1 MGEAGQGMMSLK
13 EHREQMKTI
22 MDLIP
27 DDVQLWV
34 DLSKWNGERWP
45 NLDPNK
51 RDKNNH
57 IQWNP
62 KLITIK
68 TKENVIN
75 IIGDY
80 FSKGSQRARK
90 ISYKMHDHVSVAFNF
105 PDGKAMVMQG
115 RGKNRKLV
123 STAVAR
129 KPQVVRFESTGK
141 VLTKGG
147 TPVPAST
154 MTAMQ
159 ELGTLWVFRQVI
171 QKNKNFKKWQDIKE
185 DSDTWN
191 ELVHIWDYIG
201 GVPGG
206 PADKWLEIFFKQ
218 NKVFMAEMSDPK
230 IKLLEEFNR
239 GSTHAKKSYTL
250 PGQNS
255 SSETFMEF
263 ISNHVKQYGIS
274 QKDNWN
280 PADIW
285 LIKNE
290 KHWRDALIQHSS
302 IEGNR
307 SPSSMSQNLQKCNE
321 ILRQAWAAHEI
332 IGISLK
338 AIGSGDN
345 ARWEAVNTTQE
356 FINKRS
362 ELNFLLEHKLDGIK
376 CNLDI
381 NEGITQDSV
390 VTIKTTKSTYTFQ
403 VKANS
408 SSDRSGSGLKYE
420 GTQKGASAAR
430 LGKATVELV
439 IDLMKSYKLS
449 FDKDKTKY
457 PITPEQL
464 EKEQTKYQKLLK
476 DIERYVS
483 FSEKGNI
490 NAERAYD
497 GLMYLMKREPWVAN
511 SKCQQISWL
520 SEVLKLK
527 GDDINKFLADLVFLS
542 KKEGKRYGPFGK
554 IY

>member
-1 MGEAGQGMMSLK
+1 MGEEGQGMMSLE
-13 EHREQMKTI
+13 EHRTQMKTI
-22 MDLIP
+22 MDIIP

-34 DLSKWNGERWP
+34 DLSQWDGKRWP
-45 NLDPNK
+45 NNDPTK
-51 RDKNNH
+51 KDKNNF
-57 IQWNP
+57 IKWNP

-68 TKENVIN
+68 STASVIN
-75 IIGDY
+75 LIGEY

-90 ISYKMHDHVSVAFNF
+90 IKYVPHDYVSIEFRF
-105 PDGKAMVMQG
+105 PDGQTVISKG
-115 RGKNRKLV
+115 RGKNKTEV
-123 STAVAR
+123 SVAEPR

-141 VLTKGG
+141 VVSKNGA
-147 TPVPAST
+147 PVPAST

-171 QKNKNFKKWQDIKE
+171 QENKRFNKWQDIKA
-185 DSDTWN
+185 DSDTWK
-191 ELVHIWDYIG
+191 ELVHIWDFIG
-201 GVPGG
+201 GVSGG
-206 PADKWLEIFFKQ
+206 PEDKWLEIFFKQ
-218 NKVFMAEMSDPK
+218 NKVFMAEMSDPR

-239 GSTHAKKSYTL
+239 GNTHAKKRYTL

-255 SSETFMEF
+255 GNETFMEF

-290 KHWRDALIQHSS
+290 KHWRDALTMHSS
-302 IEGNR
+302 VEGTR
-307 SPSSMSQNLQKCNE
+307 SPSSMAQNLQKCNE
-321 ILRQAWAAHEI
+321 ILRQAWSAHEI

-345 ARWEAVNTTQE
+345 ARWEAVNTTTE

-362 ELNFLLEHKLDGIK
+362 ELNFLLQHKLEGIK
-376 CNLDI
+376 CILDI

-390 VTIKTTKSTYTFQ
+390 VTINNGKSTYTFQ

-439 IDLMKSYKLS
+439 IDLMKSYNLS
-449 FDKDKTKY
+449 FDKDKNKY

-464 EKEQTKYQKLLK
+464 EKEQTKYKNLLRTL
-476 DIERYVS
+476 EPHVS
-483 FSEKGNI
+483 FSEKANFT
-490 NAERAYD
+490 AERAYD
-497 GLMYLMKREPWVAN
+497 GLMYLMIREPWVAN

-520 SEVLKLK
+520 GEIVKLK
-527 GDDINKFLADLVFLS
+527 GDDMNKFLADLVFLS